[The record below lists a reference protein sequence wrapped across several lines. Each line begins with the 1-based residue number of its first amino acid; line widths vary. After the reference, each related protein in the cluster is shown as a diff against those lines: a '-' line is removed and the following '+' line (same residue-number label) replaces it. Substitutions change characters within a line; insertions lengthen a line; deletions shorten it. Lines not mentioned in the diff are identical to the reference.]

1 MPNLARKPVFDAD
14 AYLAWEA
21 EQAEKHEYIDGEVL
35 AMAGASI
42 AHVKITLNLVVALR
56 SHLRGSPCSVLAS
69 DAKLR
74 VEADNAFF
82 YPDVFVTCS
91 AADRA
96 QPQVQSEPCLIAE
109 VLSPSTAAYDRGEK
123 FAAYRKLPSLQ
134 EYVLIDSERM
144 AVEVFRRNTAGHWE
158 LHPFDAPGQPIT
170 LESVELHMPLETLY
184 EDVLPLSPV
193 QR

>member
-21 EQAEKHEYIDGEVL
+21 EQAEKHEYIDGDVL
-35 AMAGASI
+35 AMAGTSI
-42 AHVKITLNLVVALR
+42 AHVKITRNLLFALHG
-56 SHLRGSPCSVLAS
+56 HLRGSPCSVLAS

-96 QPQVQSEPCLIAE
+96 QPQIQSEPCLIAE
-109 VLSPSTAAYDRGEK
+109 VLSPSTSAYDRGAK

-144 AVEVFRRNTAGHWE
+144 GVEVFRRNKAGRWE
-158 LHPFDAPGQPIT
+158 LHPFDAPGQHIT
-170 LESVELHMPLETLY
+170 LESVELRLLLDTLY
-184 EDVLPLSPV
+184 EDVLPQSV
-193 QR
+193 A